1 VTAHDLFPP
10 LFVLLPTALGI
21 LMLLVIWHRRG
32 RQF

>member
-1 VTAHDLFPP
+1 MTSQLFAA
-10 LFVLLPTALGI
+10 LFVLVPTFLGI